1 MSRRAALHRIA
12 KLGLIGVSAAL
23 TLPLLS
29 ACGFA
34 LRGQENYAFRTLYSS
49 VAESSPVATQLRRQI
64 TSGGEVQWLSQ
75 AQARASAD
83 VVLDILSEQREKV
96 VVGLNASGQV
106 REFQL
111 RLRIS
116 FRLSTPQGRVLIPNT
131 ELLLQRD
138 ISFNESAVLGKEAE
152 EAVLYREMQSDA
164 VQQMLRRL
172 AAVRSVS

>member
-1 MSRRAALHRIA
+1 MLRRSAGIA
-12 KLGLIGVSAAL
+12 LGLAAASGL
-23 TLPLLS
+23 T

-34 LRGQENYAFRTLYSS
+34 LRGQQNFAFRTLYSS
-49 VAESSPVATQLRRQI
+49 VAESSPVGTELRRQI
-64 TSGGEVQWLSQ
+64 TSGGEVQWFNEA
-75 AQARASAD
+75 AQRPRAD

-96 VVGLNASGQV
+96 VVGVNASGQV

-116 FRLSTPQGRVLIPNT
+116 FRLSTPQGRVLIPNS

-152 EAVLYREMQSDA
+152 EALLYREMQSDA
-164 VQQMLRRL
+164 IQQILRRL
-172 AAVRSVS
+172 AAVRSLS

>member
-1 MSRRAALHRIA
+1 MLRRSAGIA
-12 KLGLIGVSAAL
+12 LGLAAASGL
-23 TLPLLS
+23 T

-34 LRGQENYAFRTLYSS
+34 LRGQQNFAFRTLYSS
-49 VAESSPVATQLRRQI
+49 VAESSPVGTELRRQI
-64 TSGGEVQWLSQ
+64 TSGGEVQWFTEA
-75 AQARASAD
+75 AQRPRAD

-96 VVGLNASGQV
+96 VVGVNASGQV

-116 FRLSTPQGRVLIPNT
+116 FRLSTPQGRVLIPNS

-152 EAVLYREMQSDA
+152 EALLYREMQSDA
-164 VQQMLRRL
+164 IQQILRRL
-172 AAVRSVS
+172 AAVRSLS

>member
-1 MSRRAALHRIA
+1 MLRRSAGIA
-12 KLGLIGVSAAL
+12 LGLAAASGL
-23 TLPLLS
+23 T

-34 LRGQENYAFRTLYSS
+34 LRGQQNFAFRTLYSP
-49 VAESSPVATQLRRQI
+49 VAESSPVGTELRRQI
-64 TSGGEVQWLSQ
+64 TSGGEVQWFNEA
-75 AQARASAD
+75 AQRPRAD

-96 VVGLNASGQV
+96 VVGVNASGQV

-116 FRLSTPQGRVLIPNT
+116 FRLSTPQGRVLIPNS

-152 EAVLYREMQSDA
+152 EALLYREMQSDA
-164 VQQMLRRL
+164 IQQILRRL
-172 AAVRSVS
+172 AAVRSLS